1 MRRVLRH
8 LTLLA
13 LIAAACTS
21 SSDPPDA
28 PSLDFATG
36 GGRASS
42 TTSATP
48 NNEPT
53 GGQKTPSDLEGLAGR
68 LAILDAPGNLVT
80 MDPDGSDEVLV
91 AEADPGSTQVRQPTW
106 SRDGARLAWVHVEAT
121 GEGALDAVVATSTPD
136 GSEATATSMGA
147 TVPFFLAWDP
157 TSSRV
162 AYLGPSAE
170 EEIEFGVV
178 EVAGRQAST
187 VVDHGSPF
195 YLSWAPSGDELLVH
209 VGTERLERLGIDG
222 RTRSLGEEPGTF
234 NVPVWSGG
242 TLLYGALGEDG
253 QRLVAQDVASGRL
266 DTLVPFEGAIT
277 FVVSPDGERVAFQIF
292 GERPSALSVVDLDS
306 GNILGIV
313 EGAIASYFWSP
324 DGERLLY
331 LEPLTDQEQIAFR
344 WGVWDGETTFTTDPF
359 LPSQTLVREYLPF
372 FEQYAQV
379 ISLWSPDGRAFAY
392 PGRNAVGETGIWVQE
407 AIPDRAPV
415 LVSDG
420 AFVTWSPA

>member
-1 MRRVLRH
+1 MRRAVRH

-21 SSDPPDA
+21 SPDPPDA

-36 GGRASS
+36 GGDASA
-42 TTSATP
+42 TASATP
-48 NNEPT
+48 SAEPT
-53 GGQKTPSDLEGLAGR
+53 GQPMTPSDLDGLGGR

-80 MDPDGSDEVLV
+80 MDPDGSNEMTV
-91 AEADPGSTQVRQPTW
+91 AEADPGSTQVRQPAW
-106 SRDGARLAWVHVEAT
+106 SRDGERLAWVHVTST
-121 GEGALDAVVATSTPD
+121 GAGAFDAVVSTSTPD
-136 GSEATATSMGA
+136 GADATEAAMGA
-147 TVPFFLAWDP
+147 TVPFFLSWDP

-162 AYLGPSAE
+162 AYLGPSVQD
-170 EEIEFGVV
+170 EIEFGVV
-178 EVAGRQAST
+178 EVAGRPTSKA
-187 VVDHGSPF
+187 VDGGAPF

-222 RTRSLGEEPGTF
+222 RARAVGQEPGTF
-234 NVPVWSGG
+234 NVPVWSGD
-242 TLLYGALGEDG
+242 TLLYAAVGDDG
-253 QRLVAQDVASGRL
+253 QRLVGQDVASGRL
-266 DTLVPFEGAIT
+266 RTLVPFEGAIT
-277 FVVSPDGERVAFQIF
+277 FVASPDGERVAFQIF

-306 GNILGIV
+306 GNILGVV

-331 LEPLTDQEQIAFR
+331 LEPVTDREQIAFR
-344 WGVWDGETTFTTDPF
+344 WGVWDGETTFTTEPF

-392 PGRNAVGETGIWVQE
+392 PGQNAAGETGIWVQE